1 MTQTINAQEVE
12 NFEKMSQ
19 DWWDENGPCKPLHR
33 LNPTRMAYLRQA
45 ICEHFDLPQEKLK
58 ALQELKAID
67 IGCGGGLVCEPLSRM
82 GADVTGLDA
91 AAGNIDIAKE
101 HAKKHGLDITYLHK
115 TAEEH
120 VKSRK
125 KYDIV
130 LALEIVEH
138 VENLPFFIETAAKL
152 LKKDGIL
159 ILSTLNRTAKSF
171 ALGIVAAEHVL
182 KWVPK
187 GTHQW
192 KKFIKPSELAQ
203 HCEEAGLSPLQIT
216 GMIFNPLKGEFEI
229 SDSDID
235 VNYFMSCIHSN

>member
-1 MTQTINAQEVE
+1 MTQTINQEEVE

-33 LNPTRMAYLRQA
+33 LNPTRMSYLRAQ
-45 ICEHFDLPQEKLK
+45 ICEHFKLDASVLK
-58 ALQELKAID
+58 ALDGLKAID
-67 IGCGGGLVCEPLSRM
+67 IGCGGGLVCEPMTRM

-91 AAGNIDIAKE
+91 AEGNIKIATE
-101 HAKKHGLDITYLHK
+101 HAEQHGLDITYLHK

-159 ILSTLNRTAKSF
+159 ILSTLNRTAKSYM
-171 ALGIVAAEHVL
+171 LGIVAAEHIL

-192 KKFIKPSELAQ
+192 QKFIKPSELAQ
-203 HCEEAGLSPLQIT
+203 HCEDAKLTPVKIS
-216 GMIFNPLKGEFEI
+216 GMVFHPLKGDFEI
-229 SDSDID
+229 SESDID
-235 VNYFMSCIHSN
+235 VNYFMSCTHAD